1 MRIPLTAGPAGISL
15 AVRVIPRG
23 GRTAIAGIR
32 GEALLVR
39 LAAAPVD
46 GAANDALVALLADTF
61 ECPRRDVSLVS
72 GRHSR
77 NKRVT
82 IHGLNQAQVAARLD
96 AILTQ

>member
-1 MRIPLTAGPAGISL
+1 VRIPLTAGPAGISL

-46 GAANDALVALLADTF
+46 GAANDALIALLSETLD
-61 ECPRRDVSLVS
+61 CPRRDVSLVS
-72 GRHSR
+72 GHQSQS
-77 NKRVT
+77 KRVT
-82 IHGLNQAQVAARLD
+82 IRGLNEAQVAARLD